1 MTVPTAIVTS
11 HRAIGSTRKTG
22 GFLGTATHAP
32 SCSQQAKALGKPRA
46 LFELNVYTAALR
58 KAMPSIRNGSIES
71 VVVRESDST
80 ESDAI
85 RKKCLGRKRFFK
97 GDLSIRNDPAEN
109 SLTGSDSSLC
119 AHPNRSMSLR
129 QTHAIRPV
137 ANRES
142 ASRRPYLQGH

>member
-1 MTVPTAIVTS
+1 MTTN
-11 HRAIGSTRKTG
+11 HRAIDSTRKTD
-22 GFLGTATHAP
+22 GFLGAATHAP
-32 SCSQQAKALGKPRA
+32 SCSKQAKALGKPRA

-97 GDLSIRNDPAEN
+97 GNPSIESGPQKTALQEAIAH
-109 SLTGSDSSLC
+109 C
-119 AHPNRSMSLR
+119 AHTPIE
-129 QTHAIRPV
+129 A
-137 ANRES
+137 
-142 ASRRPYLQGH
+142 

>member
-11 HRAIGSTRKTG
+11 RRAIGSTRKTD
-22 GFLGTATHAP
+22 GFLGAATRAP
-32 SCSQQAKALGKPRA
+32 SCNQQAKALGKPRA

-58 KAMPSIRNGSIES
+58 KAIPSIRNGSVES

-85 RKKCLGRKRFFK
+85 RKKCLGRELFFK
-97 GDLSIRNDPAEN
+97 DNSPIGNGPPEN

-119 AHPNRSMSLR
+119 AHPNRSMSLH

-142 ASRRPYLQGH
+142 AIRRPCLQGH